1 MPNQALYCGITTD
14 VERRFQQHINGTGAK
29 ALRGK
34 SPLILVWYRPVGN
47 TRSAASKIEYQIK
60 KLAKSEKEALIVGAS
75 DFGQIFDEF
84 LMNHS

>member
-34 SPLILVWYRPVGN
+34 SPLILVWRQPVGN

-60 KLAKSEKEALIVGAS
+60 KLSKSDKEALIVGAF
-75 DFGQIFDEF
+75 DFAQISDEF
-84 LMNHS
+84 LINYS